1 MSNVSKRKK
10 ESKTAVV
17 VRVVSLALAAL
28 MVLSVVLASLWKW

>member
-10 ESKTAVV
+10 ESKTAVA
-17 VRVVSLALAAL
+17 VRVVSLTLAAL